1 MRAFSWG
8 RKMPLPNILE
18 FIGTNISQRKFQE
31 AQEKL
36 LNYLGIEVPTKSE
49 LNSEISKVNSAI
61 TPKADKVYVDNAL
74 TAIAGGH
81 KAYQTLALAQ
91 AAQASLPVN
100 TIVEVTNDSTTSNN
114 GTYQW
119 NGTTLTKSAYDPLTQ
134 AKADATTKANAAEV
148 SAKGYA
154 DTNKLDLSKIT
165 TEYVDG
171 NKIGPKTPRYTNL
184 GISGGIAAFTS
195 VDSLVLSVNAGDVL
209 YMHNDTQNYT
219 SALGS
224 RFMFFAEDP
233 NLNRTQTNIAHTAT
247 ELTDAAS
254 SVIYQEV
261 IVPIGAKYLMINTRT
276 IVAGVTYNLNWAVH
290 KDSFNASF
298 VAGKEV
304 IGAIQGMPVGA
315 SGDDLKKAKE
325 YTDDQLA
332 DIGKPQTSTKN
343 LFTGEVITRR
353 RINSLGAQRTS
364 SDNDVVSNFV
374 PVMSG
379 NYYTVS
385 GLDRSLIEN
394 TYQRISGYSS
404 NGLDLTNHV
413 KQITNA
419 VWTGN
424 TCTFLVDDPAI
435 KFVLFPLSSD
445 GYGTLAKALDLVV
458 QAEVGQVA
466 TSYEPYKFTS
476 SELKL
481 YKAGLVKSAENTA
494 KLAANIKP
502 KFVNSFIEVNKV
514 RNSISTLTSFE
525 KNISPLGL
533 HYSLNGSDGVK
544 NKSNVL
550 YTQIPIL
557 ESGSKSIY
565 AHMATYIQS
574 AMAYTKLKSQPF
586 TIPSGQVDNP
596 GSIVDTKIYGNAE
609 YCHPSIAYDAT
620 GVAGFKYWMIASILP
635 VGGSEGVTWEDEDLF
650 VSNDAKDWQ
659 RVRSLYET
667 DKSYTT
673 AQLRL
678 PPQTLAT
685 ASARKYA
692 FLPCPAAGGVIEIS
706 VPADNGAPALDR
718 VNITVIPTAW
728 KHDPAI
734 LIDGGYVY
742 TYHSFHLPY
751 VDRDGGKNRFIVCV
765 RTNNGIDWDVVR
777 TDGSTMRLTEETSRQ
792 IFTKDDQGR
801 YNYMYY
807 AYSRGYSNPGVIK
820 WDENDYEFYYGGNFS
835 FKVKGATPYNFDFQ
849 SQYKVQ
855 EKAAGNHP
863 ALLRSG
869 DDLYLA
875 TNDGFYK
882 SIDRGT
888 TFTALA
894 DYPFWLGGF
903 TGVAYKKA
911 LCIGEGGKV
920 ILVEAQRFV
929 LNGFSAPASDNFS
942 TTNSSNLMFVYEY
955 ASVAELISMANKL
968 NDAYVDIQLYKVNYA
983 DSTRQYYIK
992 PALSM
997 TQLSLSVNNPLQRVK
1012 ITDIECKAGDVLHLY
1027 LTLNAR
1033 NAASVNFGGIEVS

>member
-1 MRAFSWG
+1 
-8 RKMPLPNILE
+8 MPIPSPADFRNKSKKHSEVREMLAQMAESVESKTEVEN
-18 FIGTNISQRKFQE
+18 KF
-31 AQEKL
+31 
-36 LNYLGIEVPTKSE
+36 
-49 LNSEISKVNSAI
+49 NSVKN
-61 TPKADKVYVDNAL
+61 YVD
-74 TAIAGGH
+74 
-81 KAYQTLALAQ
+81 
-91 AAQASLPVN
+91 
-100 TIVEVTNDSTTSNN
+100 D
-114 GTYQW
+114 
-119 NGTTLTKSAYDPLTQ
+119 
-134 AKADATTKANAAEV
+134 
-148 SAKGYA
+148 
-154 DTNKLDLSKIT
+154 NKLDLSKIIY
-165 TEYVDG
+165 EYVDG

-184 GISGGIAAFTS
+184 GISGGILVGTPS
-195 VDSLVLSVNAGDVL
+195 DSLVLHVKENDVL
-209 YMHNDTQNYT
+209 YMHNDTQKYT

-247 ELTDAAS
+247 KLTDAAS
-254 SVIYQEV
+254 SIIYQKV
-261 IVPIGAKYLMINTRT
+261 TVPTGAKYLMINTRT
-276 IVAGVTYNLNWAVH
+276 VSAGVTYNLNWAVH
-290 KDSFNASF
+290 KDSFSSSF
-298 VAGKEV
+298 VPGTELV
-304 IGAIQGMPVGA
+304 SAIQGVPVGA

-325 YTDDQLA
+325 YTDAQLV
-332 DIGKPQTSTKN
+332 DIEKLKTSTKN
-343 LFTGEVITRR
+343 LFTGEVITKR

-374 PVMSG
+374 PVVSG
-379 NYYTVS
+379 SYYTIS
-385 GLDRSLIEN
+385 GLDLSLIPSA
-394 TYQRISGYSS
+394 YQRISGYSEADLAS
-404 NGLDLTNHV
+404 NKHV

-435 KFVLFPLSSD
+435 KFVLFPLSNE
-445 GYGTLAKALDLVV
+445 GFGTLAKALELAV
-458 QAEVGQVA
+458 QAELGQVA

-494 KLAANIKP
+494 KLAVNIKP
-502 KFVNSFIEVNKV
+502 KFVNNFIEVNKV
-514 RNSISTLTSFE
+514 RNSISTLTSLE
-525 KNISPLGL
+525 KNISPLGIG
-533 HYSLNGSDGVK
+533 YSLNGSDGIK

-550 YTQIPIL
+550 YAQIPIL

-574 AMAYTKLKSQPF
+574 TMANTKLKSQPF
-586 TIPSGQVDNP
+586 TVPSGQVDNP
-596 GSIVDTKIYGNAE
+596 DSIVDTKIYNNAE
-609 YCHPSIAYDAT
+609 YCHPSIAYDSV

-650 VSNDAKDWQ
+650 VSNDAKNWQ
-659 RVRSLYET
+659 RVRSLYES

-673 AQLRL
+673 TQLRL
-678 PPQTLAT
+678 PPHSLTT
-685 ASARKYA
+685 ASARKHA
-692 FLPCPAAGGVIEIS
+692 FLPCPAAGDVIEIS
-706 VPADNGAPALDR
+706 VLADNGAPALDR
-718 VNITVIPTAW
+718 VDITIIPTAW
-728 KHDPAI
+728 KHDPVI

-751 VDRDGGKNRFIVCV
+751 SDRTGGSNRFIVCV

-792 IFTKDDQGR
+792 IFTKDAQGR

-807 AYSRGYSNPGVIK
+807 AYSRGYSNPEVIK
-820 WDENDYEFYYGGNFS
+820 WGANDYEFYYGGNFS
-835 FKVKGATPYNFDFQ
+835 FKVKGATPYNFDF
-849 SQYKVQ
+849 STHYPVQ
-855 EKAAGNHP
+855 EKGAGNHP
-863 ALLRSG
+863 GLLRSG
-869 DDLYLA
+869 NDLYLA

-882 SIDRGT
+882 SIDRGA
-888 TFTALA
+888 TFTALD

-903 TGVAYKKA
+903 TGLAYKKA

-929 LNGFSAPASDNFS
+929 LNGFSAPVDDNFS
-942 TTNSSNLMFVYEY
+942 TTNNSNLMFVYEY

-997 TQLSLSVNNPLQRVK
+997 TRGSGSVHNPLQRVK
-1012 ITDIECKAGDVLHLY
+1012 ITDIECKSGDILHVY

-1033 NAASVNFGGIEVS
+1033 NAASVNFGGIEIV